1 MSASLARPST
11 RARGRP
17 RTLRLLRQAAL
28 PVALLLPSFLL
39 YLIFALIPIGKT
51 VWLSVFKWDGFSPNI
66 TFVGLRNYQAMV
78 ADPTFWA
85 ALWHNVEWTAMT
97 LVLASGVALVLAAVL
112 ARLPAGRTFFR
123 VTYFL
128 PNVVSLSVVAVIWG
142 ELYDPMIGPINL
154 LFTRLGLGGLAHIW
168 LGDPATV
175 LPALNVANSWQ
186 SYGFYMVILLAG
198 LQGIDPTLY
207 EAAIVDGAGSL
218 ALFRFVT
225 VPALRNVLNLVL
237 ILAFINALR
246 GFTIVWVMTQGGP
259 VLSSD
264 LLATYIYRAAFIQNQ
279 IGPAAAASVALS
291 LLVIATTLIFN
302 RLREEEAA

>member
-1 MSASLARPST
+1 MTASLAHSPA
-11 RARGRP
+11 RARASGRGL
-17 RTLRLLRQAAL
+17 RTLRQAAL
-28 PVALLLPSFLL
+28 PVAFLLPSFVL
-39 YLIFALIPIGKT
+39 YLVFALIPIGKT
-51 VWLSVFKWDGFSPNI
+51 VWLSFFKWDGFSP
-66 TFVGLRNYQAMV
+66 TRAFVGFRNYAAMV

-97 LVLASGVALVLAAVL
+97 LVLAVGVALVLAAVL

-142 ELYDPMIGPINL
+142 ELYDPFIGPITVILN
-154 LFTRLGLGGLAHIW
+154 RVGLGGLAHLW
-168 LGDPATV
+168 LGEPATV

-198 LQGIDPTLY
+198 LQGIDATLY
-207 EAAIVDGAGSL
+207 EAATVDGAGAL
-218 ALFRFVT
+218 ALFRHIT

-246 GFTIVWVMTQGGP
+246 GFTIVWIMTQGGP

-291 LLVIATTLIFN
+291 ALVIGTTLLFN
-302 RLREEEAA
+302 RLREEETV